1 MINRHI
7 FRQLFAYKLPTI
19 MCAKQLTDDEK
30 SQEEQLVQS
39 QKAIEDLRQ
48 LGESYE
54 RGQRIN
60 ATVNLLV

>member
-1 MINRHI
+1 
-7 FRQLFAYKLPTI
+7 